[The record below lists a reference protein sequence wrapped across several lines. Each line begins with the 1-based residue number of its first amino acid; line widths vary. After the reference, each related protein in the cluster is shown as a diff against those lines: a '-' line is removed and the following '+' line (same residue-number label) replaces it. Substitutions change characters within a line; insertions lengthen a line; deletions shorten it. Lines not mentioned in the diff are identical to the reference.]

1 LDLGE
6 RDAVSFRKEEE
17 KEKKRKE
24 KEVTK
29 V

>member
-6 RDAVSFRKEEE
+6 RDAVSFRQEEE